1 MEDLARRLAE
11 VINKAGPGHRQDV
24 REYAIDLLREGT
36 EAVGQVSPRPGSAPR
51 TGTNPLG
58 MAILLGVIGLPMFV
72 LFAPMGIAL
81 LGTAFVLGTW
91 GVLSVV
97 LRRSSKGDSR

>member
-11 VINKAGPGHRQDV
+11 IINKAGPGHRQDL

-36 EAVGQVSPRPGSAPR
+36 EAVGQAGPKPGPVPR

-81 LGTAFVLGTW
+81 LGTALVLGTW